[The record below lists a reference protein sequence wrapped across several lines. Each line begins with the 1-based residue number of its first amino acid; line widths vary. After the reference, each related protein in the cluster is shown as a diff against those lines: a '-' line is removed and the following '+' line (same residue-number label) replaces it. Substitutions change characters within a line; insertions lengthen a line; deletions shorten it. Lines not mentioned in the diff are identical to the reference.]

1 MRDEGFMFP
10 REERIRL
17 TKQGYKELCRMIDG
31 RDGYRCI
38 ICGAPSGLHHHHVRF
53 RSAWGS
59 DREDNMVLLCA
70 ACHDIYAHGTKEKG
84 YRAMFQDYLESEH
97 VKAWRE
103 AHRAD
108 LERIYKMRR

>member
-1 MRDEGFMFP
+1 
-10 REERIRL
+10 
-17 TKQGYKELCRMIDG
+17 
-31 RDGYRCI
+31 
-38 ICGAPSGLHHHHVRF
+38 
-53 RSAWGS
+53 
-59 DREDNMVLLCA
+59 MVLLCA